1 MKTLM
6 RFVIIISLAAILAGC
21 ASRQEQY
28 AQPLYELEV
37 LDKPQDP
44 AWKIEGVTAG
54 QLASIEPGQRPPID
68 SDEAG
73 IWMAMDNVEEKIKTS
88 GNLIVDEELD
98 KYLHGVLCRI
108 AQEHC
113 GDIRIYV
120 VRMPYFNA
128 SMAPNG
134 SLVIWSGL
142 LLRVRNEAELASV
155 LGHELG
161 HYLRRH
167 SLQQMRRAIDT
178 TGFLAVI
185 QVATAAVGVGFAGDL
200 AYLAGAGTIQAYSR
214 DMEREADGYGLALM
228 TRAGYRPHAVTELW
242 RQVIKEKEADED
254 KKFSTLLF
262 DSHPPGEERL
272 AALEELADRT
282 IVNGGDVEYGTER
295 YQEIIAPHRF
305 SFLEDEL
312 TLRNF
317 KRTEVLLNN
326 LLEGGGSPGE
336 TYYFLGE
343 LYRLRGLEGDRDLAL
358 DAYEQ
363 AISQAQFPPEAFR
376 ALALL
381 HQKIDSRDKASGYF
395 TKYLELKPDAVD
407 REMIIYMLSRSDQ

>member
-1 MKTLM
+1 MKALI
-6 RFVIIISLAAILAGC
+6 RLIIIISLAAILTGC
-21 ASRQEQY
+21 ASRQERY
-28 AQPLYELEV
+28 AQPLYELDV
-37 LDKPQDP
+37 LDKPQEP

-98 KYLHGVLCRI
+98 KYLHAVLCRI
-108 AQEHC
+108 APEHC

-167 SLQQMRRAIDT
+167 SLQQMRRAVDT

-228 TRAGYRPHAVTELW
+228 TRAGYRPHAIAELW
-242 RQVIKEKEADED
+242 RQVIKEQEADED

-272 AALEELADRT
+272 AALEELADH
-282 IVNGGDVEYGTER
+282 IMVSGNDFEYGTER
-295 YQEIIAPHRF
+295 YQKMIAPHRF
-305 SFLEDEL
+305 RFLEDEL
-312 TLRNF
+312 NLRDF
-317 KRTEVLLNN
+317 TRTEVLLHS
-326 LLEGGGSPGE
+326 LLDGGSRGE
-336 TYYFLGE
+336 TCYFLGE

-363 AISQAQFPPEAFR
+363 AVSQAHFPPEAFR
-376 ALALL
+376 ALGLL
-381 HQKIDSRDKASGYF
+381 HQKMGSRDKASGYF

-407 REMIIYMLSRSDQ
+407 REMITYMLSRSDQ